1 MDSWMASTTVKWG
14 IAGPG
19 WISSCFAKDLAF
31 AQGAELVA
39 VAGRDVE
46 KAKKFAQQYGAQ
58 RAYGSLEELARD
70 PEVDIVYIGTLHPVH
85 KESMLTFLRA
95 GKAVLCEKP
104 FTMNAAEAEEAIA
117 CAKDNGVFLMEA
129 MWTRYLPAIRQA
141 REWLSDGKIGE
152 VRLVKAEFGF
162 DVGWQPESRLL
173 NPALGGGALLDAG
186 IYPVSFA
193 SMIYGVQPDN
203 IMSTVRIGETGVD
216 EQFSLLFEYEGGRTA
231 SLHSAV
237 QLGMVNDAVIYGTK
251 GHIRIP
257 EFLAARSASLH
268 VTGEDPVTYTDGRLA
283 HGYAFEAEEAM
294 ACLLEGRKE
303 SGSMTLDETLG
314 IMRTLDRIRA
324 QWNLKYPFE

>member
-1 MDSWMASTTVKWG
+1 MASTTVKWG